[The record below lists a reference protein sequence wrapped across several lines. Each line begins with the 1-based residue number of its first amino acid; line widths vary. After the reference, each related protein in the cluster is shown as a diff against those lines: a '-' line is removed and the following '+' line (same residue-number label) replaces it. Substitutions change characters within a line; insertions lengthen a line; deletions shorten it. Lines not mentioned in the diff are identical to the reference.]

1 MLIKYFDNTGRIK
14 IDSRVLEAMSLYLN
28 DFVGNASSKVL
39 TKIHL
44 NQRIGLSATADRKFN
59 DIGNKTDSSIKDY
72 FFATRNFL
80 FLNH

>member
-1 MLIKYFDNTGRIK
+1 MSINYFDNAATTK
-14 IDSRVLEAMSLYLN
+14 IDSRVLKAMSPYLN

-44 NQRIGLSATADRKFN
+44 NQRIGLSAPANRKFD

-72 FFATRNFL
+72 SLATRNFVL
-80 FLNH
+80 LNH

>member
-1 MLIKYFDNTGRIK
+1 MLINYFDNASTTK
-14 IDSRVLEAMSLYLN
+14 IDSRVREAMSPYLN

-59 DIGNKTDSSIKDY
+59 DIGNNTE
-72 FFATRNFL
+72 FN
-80 FLNH
+80 